1 MSLNPWLEFLFFL
14 KYYVNLLALKVTVSG
29 SVLKTTTRGD
39 FGLMYSYYAG
49 QTFCL
54 ERVCFKFSCLLM
66 LSCVNYALSF
76 TLKIIVSWKSK
87 HVSSCNYSTDK
98 YFLCFFLSK
107 VQRFTKI
114 ITFKNAGIG
123 CAIFFQVTVMR
134 RYHF

>member
-98 YFLCFFLSK
+98 YFVCFFCQRCKDSPKSSRLKMQGLDAPFFSK
-107 VQRFTKI
+107 LP
-114 ITFKNAGIG
+114 
-123 CAIFFQVTVMR
+123 
-134 RYHF
+134 